1 MARTV
6 PAFSDPFANKAESAI
21 TSDIL
26 DLRDAFDWS
35 FSYYTTSGTVS
46 AHTLQLSNAYDIESI
61 AEASWSNWT
70 QFGKTGLGSFATTKF
85 PPLGVRFAR
94 FLRSASGASITI
106 NVNKLV
112 R

>member
-6 PAFSDPFANKAESAI
+6 YVPINPFDGVAESAI
-21 TSDIL
+21 TSELI

-46 AHTLQLSNAYDIESI
+46 AHTLQLSNAVGPESI

-70 QFGKTGLGSFATTKF
+70 QFGKTGLGSVATTKF
-85 PPLGVRFAR
+85 PPLGVRYAR
-94 FLRSASGASITI
+94 ILRAASGASITI
-106 NVNKLV
+106 NINKLV

>member
-6 PAFSDPFANKAESAI
+6 HAYENPFRGVAESAI
-21 TSDIL
+21 TSNVI

-46 AHTLQLSNAYDIESI
+46 AHTLQLSNAFDIENI
-61 AEASWSNWT
+61 AEATWSTWT
-70 QFGKTGLGSFATTKF
+70 QFGKTGLGSVATTKF

-94 FLRSASGASITI
+94 FLRSASGASISI
-106 NVNKLV
+106 DVNKLV